1 MRPSPTTSP
10 FRIRIHAA
18 TRGPQIAQ
26 RVRECLEVVGLSEKI
41 DAYPA
46 RLSGG
51 QTQRVAIARAL
62 ASRPAVMLCDEP
74 TSALDAETTRAVLDT
89 LRTINAKLSVT
100 IVIVTHE
107 LSVVRSLCRRVGVM
121 QDAG

>member
-1 MRPSPTTSP
+1 
-10 FRIRIHAA
+10 
-18 TRGPQIAQ
+18 
-26 RVRECLEVVGLSEKI
+26 VRECLEVVGLSEKI